1 MSTYLKISGLSLSF
15 GDQKIFDKADLEIS
29 KPGFYC
35 LMGRNG
41 CGKTTLFKTIL
52 NDVKY
57 QEGSI
62 EFIGDSSQVSYCMAD
77 PVIFENL
84 SVYENL
90 KLITDDD
97 KKINKL
103 ADIFNIGSILKESGR
118 KCSAGEKQRI
128 CLIRAII
135 EDKPIILLDE
145 ATSHLD
151 DFNSTKAL
159 DYLKEL
165 SKNHVIIYSTHYE
178 YDAKKYA
185 DAFIRIEDFKIVLE
199 QVNKLEDSEVKI
211 KEKSNYYPK
220 KLFRKIIFWKPECLF
235 SILFICML
243 CLTMIFTWLL
253 NITPEKVYKE
263 YQSNASY
270 PQYSAIDDF
279 DACGLGDDLYL
290 LNDNN
295 KFVDNFINR
304 NSKFKIGLKNVSI
317 KLAEEKYL
325 YIDYVMFDE
334 SIEDD
339 SVLISNR
346 IYERLKFC
354 NLIIDEDKF
363 SLFDSVY
370 NYKNFRNSF
379 FNYLVTNQLT
389 FKKMLKLS
397 GECTTSNTTVDLISG
412 RLPQNEDEIA
422 IIKPSYGE
430 IPTTITL
437 KRYKVS
443 KTFNVV
449 GVYSSAQCSIYNI
462 GYLSTL
468 LTPEGYNFILEENA
482 LDFSKY
488 KIAYGNSYDLSLDDY
503 KYMVDNS
510 MFITNEITK
519 YAYNSGQYILQL
531 RTAFMYSYMYILSF
545 DILLILFYLIYWKNS
560 NVEKYDLL
568 KVLKKTSNIKKDFIV
583 SKILINVLILGA
595 SIGAFFITQKLVNQN
610 LIDGSI
616 VYFSLDKFET
626 PVLIN
631 YFFNSFFVYVI
642 PICVI
647 VQSLICISQ
656 LRRGLK

>member
-304 NSKFKIGLKNVSI
+304 NSKFKTGLKNISI
-317 KLAEEKYL
+317 KLEEEKYL

-616 VYFSLDKFET
+616 V
-626 PVLIN
+626 
-631 YFFNSFFVYVI
+631 FF
-642 PICVI
+642 
-647 VQSLICISQ
+647 L
-656 LRRGLK
+656 